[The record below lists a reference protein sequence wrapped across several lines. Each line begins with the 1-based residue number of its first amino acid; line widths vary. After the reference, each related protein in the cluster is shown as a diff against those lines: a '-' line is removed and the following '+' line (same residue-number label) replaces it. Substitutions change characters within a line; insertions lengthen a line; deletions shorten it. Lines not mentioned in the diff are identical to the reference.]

1 MIDIH
6 SHILYGLDDGAQTPA
21 DSLAMLEM
29 AAAAGTTDIVA
40 TPHADLKFRFQPELN
55 QQRRGEL
62 QAALGDKIRIHLGC
76 DFHLSYENIQ
86 DALANPSK
94 YTINGRNYLLVE
106 FSDLLIPKTTGEVFR
121 SMLEAG
127 MIPIIT
133 HPERNWLL
141 TMRMPEIESWV
152 AQGAL
157 TQVTSQSLAGL
168 FGSKARK
175 FAEELMRRDMVHFIA
190 SDAHSVSERN
200 PRLDEAYS
208 MIADRYGKGRAERL
222 LKIHPKCAI
231 EGQPFPEKEEEAP
244 APERKWYQFFRR
256 G

>member
-6 SHILYGLDDGAQTPA
+6 SHVLYGLDDGAQTLA
-21 DSLAMLEM
+21 QSVAMLEM

-55 QQRRGEL
+55 RQR
-62 QAALGDKIRIHLGC
+62 QAEVQSAVGDIIRVHLGC

-86 DALANPSK
+86 DALANPAK
-94 YTINGRNYLLVE
+94 YTVNGRNYLLVE
-106 FSDLLIPKTTGEVFR
+106 FSDLLIPNTTGEVFDR
-121 SMLEAG
+121 LLGAG

-141 TMRMPEIESWV
+141 TLRMAEIEIWV
-152 AQGAL
+152 GKGAL
-157 TQVTSQSLAGL
+157 IQVTSQSLAGL

-190 SDAHSVSERN
+190 SDAHSVAERN
-200 PRLDEAYS
+200 PRLDEAFTL
-208 MIADRYGKGRAERL
+208 IANRYGKSRAERL
-222 LKIHPKCAI
+222 LNTNPKCVI
-231 EGQPFPEKEEEAP
+231 EGRPLPEIVPEPAP
-244 APERKWYQFFRR
+244 PERKWFQVWR
-256 G
+256 

>member
-6 SHILYGLDDGAQTPA
+6 SHVLYGLDDGAGTLA
-21 DSLAMLEM
+21 DSIAMVEM

-40 TPHADLKFRFQPELN
+40 TPHADLNFRFQPELN
-55 QQRRGEL
+55 RQRCDEL
-62 QAALGDKIRIHLGC
+62 QAAAGEKIRIHLGC

-86 DALANPSK
+86 DALALPSK
-94 YTINGRNYLLVE
+94 YTINGLNYLLVE
-106 FSDLLIPKTTGEVFR
+106 FSDLLIPKTTGAVFTR
-121 SMLEAG
+121 MIESG
-127 MIPIIT
+127 IIPIIT

-141 TMRMPEIESWV
+141 TLRMAELENWV
-152 AQGAL
+152 AEGAL

-190 SDAHSVSERN
+190 SDAHSVEERH
-200 PRLDEAYS
+200 PRLDETYAL
-208 MIADRYGKGRAERL
+208 IAGRYGKERAERL
-222 LKIHPKCAI
+222 LTTHPRCVI
-231 EGQPFPEKEEEAP
+231 EGRPLPEKKASAP
-244 APERKWYQFFRR
+244 AAPRKWYQFYRR